1 MSDRFAEIPARI
13 ERTLAVLSLM
23 IDRLDTFE
31 SDIVPKIGRTETSV
45 LIPIQILENAYTAIE
60 TLFMR
65 ISQSF
70 ENHLDQERWH
80 SDLLE
85 KMSLYIKNAR
95 PGVISEAT
103 SRNLGELLR
112 FRHFK
117 RYYFELDYDWR
128 KVDLLI
134 RIFRET
140 VPLLAADLSAF
151 SSKLSEA
158 LS

>member
-1 MSDRFAEIPARI
+1 
-13 ERTLAVLSLM
+13 
-23 IDRLDTFE
+23 
-31 SDIVPKIGRTETSV
+31 
-45 LIPIQILENAYTAIE
+45 
-60 TLFMR
+60 MR
-65 ISQSF
+65 ISQAF

-85 KMSLYIKNAR
+85 KMSLHIRNTR
-95 PGVISEAT
+95 PQVISEET

-140 VPLLAADLSAF
+140 VPLLEMDLSAF

-158 LS
+158 MS